1 MQSYS
6 WTSTCA
12 SGTTS
17 KISPNLHVCNFINI
31 LCCVDQHRTQQPCW
45 GRNVKRICRMT
56 VCNKLAEAFVLR
68 WVHPV
73 CLDSGSLWIWLLC
86 QCVLPPPPH
95 VTVYPPATHLPLKAK
110 VYMCRLF
117 GLKKICK
124 YLVVFLSTTLTYL
137 MQFLSSVLLYF
148 LKKKKQKR
156 LN

>member
-86 QCVLPPPPH
+86 QRVLPPPPTSLSILQPRICLWRPKSTCADSS
-95 VTVYPPATHLPLKAK
+95 VS
-110 VYMCRLF
+110 
-117 GLKKICK
+117 KKYVNIW
-124 YLVVFLSTTLTYL
+124 
-137 MQFLSSVLLYF
+137 LSSF
-148 LKKKKQKR
+148 LQPWHIWCNFSHR
-156 LN
+156 FFYNF